1 MEETMEET
9 KDEKQQAIEEMGE
22 KLRKMVEDKDAKCKA
37 AKSQLISML
46 EVTADKYRTA
56 TGVAEALRVL
66 RFVHGEDGATI
77 KDAMLLAKTMAQET
91 ADMAKKAKA
100 TPYESMETL
109 CDGFYDKDFVNSKE
123 PMLAFEMMRIDLCRN
138 VGGAAEDMVEFCK
151 RVQEE
156 IDETVHAL
164 DELQSED

>member
-1 MEETMEET
+1 MEEEKT
-9 KDEKQQAIEEMGE
+9 EKQQAVEEMGE

-37 AKSQLISML
+37 AKEQLVSML

-66 RFVHGEDGATI
+66 RFVHGENGATI
-77 KDAMLLAKTMAQET
+77 EDAMSLAKAMAEEAT
-91 ADMAKKAKA
+91 AMAKKAKA
-100 TPYESMETL
+100 VPYEKMEIL
-109 CDGFYDKDFVNSKE
+109 CDGFYDKDFVSSEE

-138 VGGAAEDMVEFCK
+138 VGGAAEDMVSFCK

-156 IDETVHAL
+156 IDETVRAL
-164 DELQSED
+164 DELQSEE